1 MNKRVDMAGL
11 ARLAGVS
18 KSTVSR
24 ALADSPLVSKATKQ
38 VIIDLAAE
46 SGYAVN
52 TTARNFR
59 LGRTG
64 IVAVVLTLEP
74 NSPQT
79 TNDPFFMTMIAE
91 IAEQLRDRGYN
102 TLLSHERL
110 TTSQS
115 FLQSQTCQ
123 GSDGVIFIGQG
134 RHHDTLNELASAGLP
149 MAVWGAELSG
159 RVYPLVGSDNE
170 LGGYLACRH
179 LLSRGCKRIGF
190 MGDLDY
196 PEPQLRYSGYVR
208 ALKEAGYADSGQ
220 AVEAS
225 VSFDPT
231 SARRAMRDYL
241 ANNKHIDGLLCCS
254 DVIAISAISLLQ
266 ELGRR
271 VPEDVSVVGYDNL
284 SLAEITHPTLTSID
298 QDVPWGAKQLC
309 DSLFSQVN
317 ELECSDRLA
326 SARLVI
332 RASA

>member
-46 SGYAVN
+46 SGYTVN
-52 TTARNFR
+52 ASARNFR

-64 IVAVVLTLEP
+64 IVAVVLTLDP

-91 IAEQLRDRGYN
+91 IAEQLRDEGYN
-102 TLLSHERL
+102 TLLSRERL
-110 TTSQS
+110 TTSRS
-115 FLQSQTCQ
+115 FLNSQTCQ

-134 RHHDTLNELASAGLP
+134 RHHDTLNELAAAGLS
-149 MAVWGAELSG
+149 MVVWGAELPG
-159 RVYPLVGSDNE
+159 RAYPLVGSDNE

-179 LLSRGCKRIGF
+179 LLSRGCQRIGF

-196 PEPQLRYSGYVR
+196 PEPQLRYSGYIR
-208 ALKEAGYADSGQ
+208 ALKEAGYATNVQ
-220 AVEAS
+220 AVEPS
-225 VSFDPT
+225 VPFDQS

-241 ANNKHIDGLLCCS
+241 ASHHHIDGLLCCS

-266 ELGRR
+266 ELGKR
-271 VPEDVSVVGYDNL
+271 VPEDVCVVGYDNL
-284 SLAEITHPTLTSID
+284 PLAEITHPALTSID
-298 QDVPWGAKQLC
+298 QNVAWGAKQLC
-309 DSLFSQVN
+309 DSLFSHVN
-317 ELECSDRLA
+317 GLKCSDHLA
-326 SARLVI
+326 SAKLVI